1 MGILGD
7 QIMTISQMRDALA
20 KEEIEHIQ
28 CLSSKNLFHYVKD
41 TIISTNSDDEVRKI
55 YDNTM
60 VAGGIVERAGEVDET
75 D

>member
-1 MGILGD
+1 MT
-7 QIMTISQMRDALA
+7 MTIEQMREILA
-20 KEEIEHIQ
+20 EDEIEHIQ
-28 CLSSKNLFHYVKD
+28 SLSSKNLFHYVKD

>member
-1 MGILGD
+1 M
-7 QIMTISQMRDALA
+7 MTIEEMRDALA
-20 KEEIEHIQ
+20 EDEINHIQ
-28 CLSSKNLFHYVKD
+28 SLSSKNLFHYVKD

-55 YDNTM
+55 YGNTM

>member
-41 TIISTNSDDEVRKI
+41 TIISTHSDDEIREI
-55 YDNTM
+55 YNGT
-60 VAGGIVERAGEVDET
+60 RDEEE
-75 D
+75 

>member
-1 MGILGD
+1 
-7 QIMTISQMRDALA
+7 MTIEEMRDALA
-20 KEEIEHIQ
+20 EDEINHIQ
-28 CLSSKNLFHYVKD
+28 SLSSKNLFHYVKD

-55 YDNTM
+55 YGNTM